1 MADLRRFTA
10 CCAGT
15 VYVGAVLA
23 LLAILLL
30 PSAAGAQVAVG
41 TLLGNVQDDTG
52 GAVPGATITATET
65 RTNISRTAQSNAA
78 GNYTF
83 NNLAPGVYR
92 VEAELAGFRKFTRE
106 NVEVAVNTT
115 VRVEVVL
122 GLGELEESVTVTG
135 EAPMLQT
142 DRTDTG
148 RIIESTQ
155 ITQLPLGFNRN
166 FQALLI
172 TVPGASRPFRPHS
185 EFYNSQE
192 SLSSNVNGQSRQV
205 NNVQLEGAD
214 NSDNGGSLAFYIP
227 SAEAIDTVS
236 VATSNYDAEF
246 GRAGGA
252 VTNVT
257 IKSGTNRFT
266 GSAFMFGN
274 TEATVARNPFTTL
287 PPADAK
293 YMQGGFTFGGPI
305 KRNRLFF
312 FGDYV
317 RTADDSG
324 RLTRAHI
331 PEPAFRN
338 GDFSAAPTKIYDPLT
353 GNPDGSGRTQF
364 ANNQIPA
371 NRISP
376 IARHLMEQIP
386 MPNIPGAAVGAD
398 NFELPYVRTRRTNQG
413 DLKLTYQA
421 AANDLVSVRY
431 SSQSATTKDPATFG
445 IFGGLKPFAGTG
457 TNPTQSYGA
466 TYNRVWSSTL
476 VQEIRFG
483 RTHHHNQAISEA
495 HGLNTSEEFGIKGV
509 NLNAFTS
516 GITTIDVSGYSAAG
530 GPTGYLIGFET
541 SLPWDREESTMTI
554 STTATK
560 MWGNHTLKVG
570 GDFRQNRHL
579 LDQVTHPRG
588 SFQYRGAQTAVLGDS
603 AAQNG
608 YANALAA
615 FLLDVPN
622 QIERGLVSD
631 TIHRGGTHKA
641 VYTYVHDKWQVR
653 PDITLDLGLRHEL
666 YIPLV
671 GYTPVGGQATYD
683 PDTNT
688 IRVAGYG
695 DVPENL
701 GVNTYWKNFNPRTG
715 ISWRLNEANV
725 IRAGYGVSA
734 LGLPS
739 SWGQDYPIRQIQ
751 QITPVNSFAPTTT
764 TLATGLPAPAFV
776 PIPASGIL
784 DATPLRAET
793 LSVIDPNRTEGTLH
807 SFNIAYQR
815 TLPAG
820 FTAEIAYVGNR
831 GHDIMASYNMNA
843 GLVVGADR
851 AGQPL
856 FTQYGRTADTSN
868 PQPVRSEYNSM
879 QVKVDRRMRN
889 GLLLTN
895 SYTLARAYSFSNGDG
910 GPTISTPA
918 DPERGWQRTTF
929 DSTHSWV
936 SSFVYMLP
944 WGPDGK
950 WMREGAMGHAL
961 GDWQVTGVFSAISGT
976 PIDFTASANALR
988 APGNSNTPNA
998 TGAPKVLGGIGND
1011 LWFDTSVF
1019 SAPAANTWGNV
1030 ERRGLLTGP
1039 AYYNLD
1045 MSVVKIVRVGT
1056 RRAEIRADFFNA
1068 FNIPHYANPNGT
1080 FGNSSFGRITSI
1092 LAQTERVVRF
1102 GGRFL
1107 F

>member
-1 MADLRRFTA
+1 MTGARIRLR
-10 CCAGT
+10 
-15 VYVGAVLA
+15 VVSLLAVLG
-23 LLAILLL
+23 IL
-30 PSAAGAQVAVG
+30 SAPAHAAAQVAVG
-41 TLLGNVQDDTG
+41 TLVGSVRDDTG
-52 GAVPGATITATET
+52 GGVPGATVTATET
-65 RTNISRTAQSNAA
+65 RTNITRTAVSNAA
-78 GNYTF
+78 GNYSF

-92 VEAELAGFRKFTRE
+92 VDGELIGFKKFSRE
-106 NVEVAVNTT
+106 GVEVSVNTT
-115 VRVEVVL
+115 VRVEIVL
-122 GLGELEESVTVTG
+122 AVGQLEESVIVTG

-155 ITQLPLGFNRN
+155 ITQMPLGFNRN

-227 SAEAIDTVS
+227 SAEAIESVS

-257 IKSGTNRFT
+257 IKSGTNNFAGSLFT
-266 GSAFMFGN
+266 FGN

-287 PPADAK
+287 SPADAK
-293 YMQGGFTFGGPI
+293 YMQAGFTFGGPI
-305 KRNRLFF
+305 KRNKLFF
-312 FGDYV
+312 FGDFV
-317 RTADDSG
+317 RTSDDSG
-324 RLTRAHI
+324 RLTQGHV
-331 PEPAFRN
+331 PEPAFRT
-338 GDFSAAPTKIYDPLT
+338 GDFSAAPTRIYDPAT
-353 GNPDGSGRTQF
+353 GSVDGSGRTPF
-364 ANNQIPA
+364 TNNQIPS

-376 IARHLMEQIP
+376 IARRLIDQIP
-386 MPNIPGAAVGAD
+386 MPNIPGAAVGAI
-398 NFELPYVRTRRTNQG
+398 NYEKSYVRERRTNQG
-413 DLKLTYQA
+413 DIKITYQLGQ
-421 AANDLVSVRY
+421 NDLVSVRY
-431 SSQSATTKDPATFG
+431 SAQNARTKDPATFG
-445 IFGGLKPFAGTG
+445 LFGGLKPFAGTG
-457 TNPTQSYGA
+457 TNPTQSVGG
-466 TYNRVWSSTL
+466 TYNRVWSATL

-483 RTHHHNQAISEA
+483 RTHHHNQAISEDY
-495 HGLNTSEEFGIKGV
+495 GLNTSQEFGIRGV

-516 GITTIDVSGYSAAG
+516 GITTIDVGGYND
-530 GPTGYLIGFET
+530 YLIGFET
-541 SLPWDREESTMTI
+541 SLPWNREESTWTV

-560 MWGNHTLKVG
+560 MWGDHTLKVG
-570 GDFRQNRHL
+570 GDLRSNRHL
-579 LDQVTHPRG
+579 LDQVNHPRG
-588 SFQYRGAQTAVLGDS
+588 RFQYRGAQTAVNTDS

-608 YANALAA
+608 YANSLAA

-622 QIERGLVSD
+622 GVERGLVSD
-631 TIHRGGTHKA
+631 TIHRGGTHKS

-653 PDITLDLGLRHEL
+653 PDVTLDLGLRHEL
-666 YIPLV
+666 YMPLV

-695 DVPENL
+695 DIPENL
-701 GVNTYWKNFNPRTG
+701 GVKTYWKNFNPRTG
-715 ISWRLNEANV
+715 VSWRLNDVNV
-725 IRAGYGVSA
+725 LRAGYGVSA

-739 SWGQDYPIRQIQ
+739 SWGQSFPIRQVQ

-784 DATPLRAET
+784 DATPLRAES
-793 LSVIDPNRTEGTLH
+793 LDVINPNRSEGTLH

-815 TLPAG
+815 TLPGG
-820 FTAEIAYVGNR
+820 FTGEVAYVGNR
-831 GHDIMASYNMNA
+831 GHDILAAYNMNA
-843 GLVVGADR
+843 GHVVGADR

-856 FTQYGRTADTSN
+856 FTKWQRTADTSN

-895 SYTLARAYSFSNGDG
+895 SYTFGRAYSFSNGDG
-910 GPTISTPA
+910 GGTISTPA

-929 DSTHSWV
+929 DSTHSFV

-944 WGPDGK
+944 WGPDGR
-950 WMREGAMGHAL
+950 WMREGIIGKAL
-961 GDWQVTGVFSAISGT
+961 GDWQITGVVSAISGT
-976 PIDFTASANALR
+976 PIDFTANAAALR
-988 APGNSNTPNA
+988 APGNTNTPNA
-998 TGAPKVLGGIGND
+998 SGTPAVLGGIGSGA

-1019 SAPAANTWGNV
+1019 SAPAANSWGNV
-1030 ERRGLLTGP
+1030 ERRGLLNGP

-1045 MSVVKIVRVGT
+1045 ASIVKVVRMGT

-1068 FNIPHYANPNGT
+1068 LNIAHYANPNGT
-1080 FGNSSFGRITSI
+1080 LGNANFGRITGI
-1092 LAQTERVVRF
+1092 LPQTERTIRF

>member
-1 MADLRRFTA
+1 MS
-10 CCAGT
+10 GT
-15 VYVGAVLA
+15 RSSLCVVMMLA
-23 LLAILLL
+23 LLGIVFIPAM
-30 PSAAGAQVAVG
+30 AAAQVAVG
-41 TLLGNVQDDTG
+41 TLLGNVTDESG
-52 GAVPGATITATET
+52 GAVPGATVTATET
-65 RTNISRTAQSNAA
+65 RTNISRTAVSNAG

-83 NNLAPGVYR
+83 NNLPPGVYR
-92 VEAELAGFRKFTRE
+92 VDGELVGFRKFSRE
-106 NVEVAVNTT
+106 NVEVSVNTT
-115 VRVEVVL
+115 VRVDIALTV
-122 GLGELEESVTVTG
+122 GQLEESVMVTG

-257 IKSGTNRFT
+257 IKSGTNSFA
-266 GSAFMFGN
+266 GSLFAFGN

-293 YMQGGFTFGGPI
+293 YLQAGFTFGGPI
-305 KRNRLFF
+305 KRNKLFF
-312 FGDYV
+312 FGDFV
-317 RTADDSG
+317 RTSDDSG
-324 RLTRAHI
+324 RLTQGHV

-338 GDFSAAPTKIYDPLT
+338 GDFSAAPTRIYDPAT
-353 GNPDGSGRTQF
+353 GNADGSGRTQF

-376 IARHLMEQIP
+376 IARNLIAQIP
-386 MPNIPGAAVGAD
+386 MPNIPGAAVGAI
-398 NFELPYVRTRRTNQG
+398 NYERPYVRERRTNQG
-413 DLKLTYQA
+413 DLKITYQV

-431 SSQSATTKDPATFG
+431 SSQNARTMDPATFG
-445 IFGGLKPFAGTG
+445 IYGGLKPFAGSG
-457 TNPTQSYGA
+457 TNPTQSVGG
-466 TYNRVWSSTL
+466 TYNRVWSATL
-476 VQEIRFG
+476 VQEVRFG
-483 RTHHHNQAISEA
+483 RTHHHNEAISEDY
-495 HGLNTSEEFGIKGV
+495 GLTTSSDFGIKGV

-516 GITTIDVSGYSAAG
+516 GITTINVGGYND
-530 GPTGYLIGFET
+530 YLIGFET
-541 SLPWDREESTMTI
+541 SLPWDREESTWTV

-560 MWGNHTLKVG
+560 MWGDHTLKIG
-570 GDFRQNRHL
+570 GDVRSNRHL

-588 SFQYRGAQTAVLGDS
+588 SFQYRGAQTANS
-603 AAQNG
+603 ADTTAVNG
-608 YANALAA
+608 YANALAS
-615 FLLDVPN
+615 FMLDVPN
-622 QIERGLVSD
+622 LIERGLVSD

-666 YIPLV
+666 YVPLV

-695 DVPENL
+695 DIPQNL
-701 GVNTYWKNFNPRTG
+701 GVKKYWKNFNPRTG
-715 ISWRLNEANV
+715 ISWRLTEANV
-725 IRAGYGVSA
+725 VRAGYGVSA

-739 SWGQDYPIRQIQ
+739 SWGQDFPIRQIQ
-751 QITPVNSFAPTTT
+751 QITPANSFAPVTT

-776 PIPASGIL
+776 PIPSNGIL
-784 DATPLRAET
+784 DATPLRGET

-807 SFNIAYQR
+807 SFNVAYQR

-831 GHDIMASYNMNA
+831 GHGIMASYNMNA
-843 GLVVGADR
+843 GHVVGADR

-856 FTQYGRTADTSN
+856 FTKWGRTADTSD
-868 PQPVRSEYNSM
+868 PQPVGSEYNSM
-879 QVKVDRRMRN
+879 QVKVDRRMRG

-895 SYTLARAYSFSNGDG
+895 SYTLARAYSYSNGDG

-929 DSTHSWV
+929 DSTHSLV
-936 SSFVYMLP
+936 SSFVYLMP

-950 WMREGAMGHAL
+950 WLREGVVGKVL

-976 PIDFTASANALR
+976 PIDFTANAAALR
-988 APGNSNTPNA
+988 APGNSQTPDA
-998 TGAPKVLGGIGND
+998 TGTPKVLSGIGSGE

-1019 SAPAANTWGNV
+1019 SAPAAGTWGNV

-1045 MSVVKIVRVGT
+1045 ASIVKIVRVGT
-1056 RRAEIRADFFNA
+1056 KRAEIRADFFNGL
-1068 FNIPHYANPNGT
+1068 NIPHYANPNGT
-1080 FGNSSFGRITSI
+1080 LGNANFGRITGI
-1092 LAQTERVVRF
+1092 LAQTERTIRF

>member
-1 MADLRRFTA
+1 MTSRRFA
-10 CCAGT
+10 LR
-15 VYVGAVLA
+15 VVSMLAVLG
-23 LLAILLL
+23 ILFL
-30 PSAAGAQVAVG
+30 PVYAFAQVAVG
-41 TLLGNVQDDTG
+41 TLVGSVRDESG
-52 GAVPGATITATET
+52 GGVPGATVTATET
-65 RTNISRTAQSNAA
+65 RTNITRSVVSNAA
-78 GNYTF
+78 GNYSF
-83 NNLAPGVYR
+83 NNLAPGLYR
-92 VEAELAGFRKFTRE
+92 VDGELVGFKKFTRE
-106 NVEVAVNTT
+106 GVEVSVNTT
-115 VRVEVVL
+115 VRVEIVL
-122 GLGELEESVTVTG
+122 AVGQLEESVMVTG

-155 ITQLPLGFNRN
+155 ITQMPLGFNRN

-185 EFYNSQE
+185 EFFNSQE

-227 SAEAIDTVS
+227 SAEAIETVS

-257 IKSGTNRFT
+257 IKSGTNNFA
-266 GSAFMFGN
+266 GSIFSFGN

-293 YMQGGFTFGGPI
+293 YMQTGFTFGGPI
-305 KRNRLFF
+305 KRNKLFF
-312 FGDYV
+312 FGDFV
-317 RTADDSG
+317 RTSDDSG
-324 RLTRAHI
+324 RITQGHV
-331 PEPAFRN
+331 PEPAFRT
-338 GDFSAAPTKIYDPLT
+338 GDFSAAPTRIYDPST

-364 ANNQIPA
+364 ASNQIPA

-376 IARHLMEQIP
+376 IARALIDKIP
-386 MPNIPGAAVGAD
+386 LPNIPGAAIGAI
-398 NFELPYVRTRRTNQG
+398 NYEKNYVRERRTNQG
-413 DLKLTYQA
+413 DVKITYQLA
-421 AANDLVSVRY
+421 QNDLVSVRY
-431 SSQSATTKDPATFG
+431 SGQNARTKDPATFG

-457 TNPTQSYGA
+457 TNPTQSVGG
-466 TYNRVWSSTL
+466 TYNRVWSATL
-476 VQEIRFG
+476 VQEVRFG
-483 RTHHHNQAISEA
+483 RTHHHNEAIGEDY
-495 HGLNTSEEFGIKGV
+495 LLKTSDEFGIRGV
-509 NLNAFTS
+509 NLNNFTS
-516 GITTIDVSGYSAAG
+516 GITTIDVGGYSD
-530 GPTGYLIGFET
+530 YLIGFET
-541 SLPWDREESTMTI
+541 SLPWDREESTWTV

-570 GDFRQNRHL
+570 GDLRSNRHL
-579 LDQVTHPRG
+579 LDQVNHPRG
-588 SFQYRGAQTAVLGDS
+588 RFQYRGGQTASSTDS
-603 AAQNG
+603 AAVNG

-615 FLLDVPN
+615 FMLDVPN
-622 QIERGLVSD
+622 AIERGLVSD

-641 VYTYVHDKWQVR
+641 VYTYVQDKWQIR

-666 YIPLV
+666 YTPLV

-701 GVNTYWKNFNPRTG
+701 GVHTMWKNFNPRTG
-715 ISWRLNEANV
+715 VSWRLNEANV
-725 IRAGYGVSA
+725 VRAGYGVSA

-739 SWGQDYPIRQIQ
+739 SWGQAFPIRQVQ
-751 QITPVNSFAPTTT
+751 QITPANSFGSTTVR
-764 TLATGLPAPAFV
+764 LATGLPAPAFV
-776 PIPASGIL
+776 PIPSSGII
-784 DATPLRAET
+784 DATPLRAES
-793 LSVIDPNRTEGTLH
+793 LDVIDPDRTEGTLH
-807 SFNIAYQR
+807 SFNVAYQR
-815 TLPAG
+815 TLPGG
-820 FTAEIAYVGNR
+820 FTAEVAYVGNR
-831 GHDIMASYNMNA
+831 GHDLLASYNMNA
-843 GLVVGADR
+843 GLVFGADN
-851 AGQPL
+851 AGRPL
-856 FTQYGRTADTSN
+856 FQKYGRTADTSN
-868 PQPVRSEYNSM
+868 PVPVRSEYNSM

-910 GPTISTPA
+910 GPTISTPI

-929 DSTHSWV
+929 DSTHSFV

-950 WMREGAMGHAL
+950 WLREGAIGKVL
-961 GDWQVTGVFSAISGT
+961 GDWQVTGVLSAISGT
-976 PIDFTASANALR
+976 PIDFTASATNLR
-988 APGNSNTPNA
+988 APGNSQTPNA
-998 TGAPKVLGGIGND
+998 SGKPKVLGGIGSGE

-1045 MSVVKIVRVGT
+1045 ASIVKVVRVGT

-1068 FNIPHYANPNGT
+1068 LNIAHYANPNGT
-1080 FGNSSFGRITSI
+1080 LGNANFGRITAI
-1092 LAQTERVVRF
+1092 LPQTERVIRF

>member
-1 MADLRRFTA
+1 MSARFLLRVA
-10 CCAGT
+10 SIL
-15 VYVGAVLA
+15 AVLGVLFA
-23 LLAILLL
+23 
-30 PSAAGAQVAVG
+30 PVHAAAQVAVG
-41 TLLGNVQDDTG
+41 TLVGSVRDESG
-52 GAVPGATITATET
+52 GGVPGVTITATET
-65 RTNISRTAQSNAA
+65 RTNISRTAVSNAA
-78 GNYTF
+78 GNYSF

-92 VEAELAGFRKFTRE
+92 VEGELVGFKKFSRDG
-106 NVEVAVNTT
+106 VEVSVNTT
-115 VRVEVVL
+115 VRVEIAL
-122 GLGELEESVTVTG
+122 AIGELEESVIVTG

-227 SAEAIDTVS
+227 SAEAIETVS

-257 IKSGTNRFT
+257 IKSGTNNFA
-266 GSAFMFGN
+266 GSAFGFGN

-293 YMQGGFTFGGPI
+293 YMQAGFTFGGPI
-305 KRNRLFF
+305 RRGKLFF
-312 FGDYV
+312 FGDFV
-317 RTADDSG
+317 RTSDDSG
-324 RLTRAHI
+324 RITQGHV

-338 GDFSAAPTKIYDPLT
+338 GDFSAAPTRIYDPAT
-353 GNPDGSGRTQF
+353 GSADGNGRVQF

-376 IARHLMEQIP
+376 IARRLIDQIP
-386 MPNIPGAAVGAD
+386 MPNIAGAAVGAI
-398 NFELPYVRTRRTNQG
+398 NYEKPYVRERRTNQG
-413 DLKLTYQA
+413 DIKITYQV
-421 AANDLVSVRY
+421 AANDLVSLRY
-431 SSQSATTKDPATFG
+431 SAQNARTKDPATFG

-457 TNPTQSYGA
+457 TNPTQSIGG
-466 TYNRVWSSTL
+466 TYNRVWSATL
-476 VQEIRFG
+476 VQEVRFG
-483 RTHHHNQAISEA
+483 RTHHHNEAISEDY
-495 HGLNTSEEFGIKGV
+495 GLKTSDEFGIRGV
-509 NLNAFTS
+509 NLSPFTS
-516 GITTIDVSGYSAAG
+516 GITTIDVSGYSN
-530 GPTGYLIGFET
+530 YLIGFET
-541 SLPWDREESTMTI
+541 SLPWDREESTWTV

-560 MWGNHTLKVG
+560 MWGDHTLKVG
-570 GDFRQNRHL
+570 GDLRSNRHL

-588 SFQYRGAQTAVLGDS
+588 SFQFRGAQTALPTDTAS
-603 AAQNG
+603 QNG

-615 FLLDVPN
+615 FMLDVPN

-666 YIPLV
+666 YLPLV

-688 IRVAGYG
+688 IRVAGFG
-695 DVPENL
+695 DVPQNL
-701 GVNTYWKNFNPRTG
+701 GVRTYWKNFNPRTG
-715 ISWRLNEANV
+715 VSWRLNEANV
-725 IRAGYGVSA
+725 LRAGYGVSA

-739 SWGQDYPIRQIQ
+739 SWGQAFPIRQIQ
-751 QITPVNSFAPTTT
+751 QITPANSFAPITTR
-764 TLATGLPAPAFV
+764 LATGLPAPAFV
-776 PIPASGIL
+776 PIPSSGVL
-784 DATPLRAET
+784 DATPLRAES
-793 LSVIDPNRTEGTLH
+793 LDVIDPNRTEGQLH

-820 FTAEIAYVGNR
+820 FTAEVAYVGNR
-831 GHDIMASYNMNA
+831 GRNIMAGYNMNA
-843 GLVVGADR
+843 GHVIGADR

-856 FTQYGRTADTSN
+856 FTKWGRTAETSN

-918 DPERGWQRTTF
+918 DWERGWNRTTF
-929 DSTHSWV
+929 DSTHSFV

-944 WGPDGK
+944 WGPDGR
-950 WMREGAMGHAL
+950 WMQDGVIGKVL
-961 GDWQVTGVFSAISGT
+961 GDWQVTGVVSAISGT
-976 PIDFTASANALR
+976 PIDFTASATNLR
-988 APGNSNTPNA
+988 APGNTQTPDVNG
-998 TGAPKVLGGIGND
+998 TPQVLGGIGSGN

-1019 SAPAANTWGNV
+1019 SAPAAGTWGNAR
-1030 ERRGLLTGP
+1030 RRGVLTGP

-1045 MSVVKIVRVGT
+1045 ASIVKVVRVGT

-1068 FNIPHYANPNGT
+1068 LNIPHYANPNGT
-1080 FGNSSFGRITSI
+1080 LGNANFGRITGI
-1092 LAQTERVVRF
+1092 LPQTERVIRF